1 MMPAMAER
9 SNTDPSRL
17 AEELF
22 RGDEALARGEWVA
35 AHASFLAAQRLDGN
49 DPGVLSRLGL
59 TLVLVAHDEY
69 KGVAFCE
76 EAVKRGGETADA
88 LCRLARVYHA
98 TFQKERA
105 FRAIRRGLAL
115 DPGHE
120 GLLELLDRMGVR
132 RRPVLPFLP
141 RSNFVNKFLGRL
153 RHRFSPPK
161 G

>member
-1 MMPAMAER
+1 MVDRP
-9 SNTDPSRL
+9 NPDPSRL
-17 AEELF
+17 AEELR
-22 RGDEALARGEWVA
+22 RGDEALDRGDALE
-35 AHASFLAAQRLDGN
+35 AHAAYQAAQRLDGN

-76 EAVKRGGETADA
+76 EAVKRGGENPDA
-88 LCRLARVYHA
+88 LLRLARVYHA

-120 GLLELLDRMGVR
+120 GHLALLERMGVR
-132 RRPVLPFLP
+132 RKPVLPFLA
-141 RSNFVNKFLGRL
+141 RSNFINKLLGRL
-153 RHRFSPPK
+153 RHRFSPPRA
-161 G
+161 

>member
-1 MMPAMAER
+1 MADRSQIDPARVAAELR
-9 SNTDPSRL
+9 
-17 AEELF
+17 
-22 RGDEALARGEWVA
+22 RGDEALARGEAVV
-35 AHASFLAAQRLDGN
+35 AHAAFLAAQRLDGN
-49 DPGVLSRLGL
+49 DPAVLSRLGL

-76 EAVKRGGETADA
+76 EAVKRGGENPDA
-88 LCRLARVYHA
+88 LLRLARVYHA

-120 GLLELLDRMGVR
+120 GHLELLERMGVR
-132 RRPVLPFLP
+132 RRPVIPFLP
-141 RSNFVNKFLGRL
+141 RSNVLNKFLGRL
-153 RHRFSPPK
+153 RHRFSPPR